1 MTYTFADRVSNLS
14 PSAIREILKY
24 SSDPEV
30 VPLAAGN
37 PAPEAFPSG
46 AIAEISDRLL
56 REHPVNA
63 LQYSLTE
70 GYPALR
76 NRLKAY
82 MRDKHHAFRD
92 SDELII
98 TAGAQQVMGL
108 AAKVLCNEGDVVI
121 CESPSFIGSLNA
133 FRSLGARLVGVPVLA
148 DGMDLDALEDA
159 LKAHPDAR
167 FIYTI
172 PNFQNPTGITMSM
185 DKRRALY
192 ALAKRYEVLILE
204 DNPYGDLRYRG
215 EHIPAIK
222 SLDEDGLVLYAGSFS
237 KVLSPGMRVG
247 YAIGPAPLI
256 QKMVVAK
263 QGEDVHTNI
272 WAQIVCDEFMGEYDY
287 EAHLNRLQDIYRGK
301 AALMQD
307 LLDEHLV
314 PAGISYHP
322 IDGGLFLWCDL
333 PAGTDMPLFCT
344 RAVKERKV
352 AVVPGNAF
360 LTDESQPC
368 CSFRVNFSTP
378 TDEAM
383 RQGLARLGLF
393 AREFLRT

>member
-1 MTYTFADRVSNLS
+1 MNYTFADRVSGLS

-24 SSDPEV
+24 SADPEV

-37 PAPEAFPSG
+37 PAPEAFPTRE
-46 AIAEISDRLL
+46 IAEISERLL
-56 REHPVNA
+56 RERPIDA

-76 NRLKAY
+76 NRLKTY
-82 MRDKHHAFRD
+82 MHDKHHAFRD
-92 SDELII
+92 GDELII

-133 FRSLGARLVGVPVLA
+133 FRALGARLVGVPVEA
-148 DGMDLDALEDA
+148 DGMNLDALEAA
-159 LKAHPDAR
+159 LQAHPDAR

-172 PNFQNPTGITMSM
+172 PNFQNPTGITMSLA
-185 DKRRALY
+185 KRRALY

-215 EHIPAIK
+215 EHIPSIK

-272 WAQIVCDEFMGEYDY
+272 WAQIICDEFIACYDY
-287 EAHLNRLQDIYRGK
+287 EAHLVRLQDIYRGK
-301 AALMQD
+301 AALMQS

-314 PAGISYHP
+314 PAGITYHP
-322 IDGGLFLWCDL
+322 IDGGLFMWCEL
-333 PAGTDMPLFCT
+333 PEGTNMPLFCT
-344 RAVKERKV
+344 RAVKEHKV

-360 LTDESQPC
+360 LTDETQPC
-368 CSFRVNFSTP
+368 RSFRVNFSTP

-383 RQGLARLGLF
+383 RRGLARLGAF
-393 AREFLRT
+393 AQDCLR